1 MTPFAI
7 PLNLLRAAG
16 ALMLAAALAAGC
28 GGGVGSGGTGS
39 FAAGPI
45 TGFGSVI
52 VNGVRFDDSTNDIE
66 DNDGTRRSRDELRLG
81 MTVEIDSGPIT
92 ASATGSTATALR
104 IRFGSELRGPVDSVN
119 VGGASFSLLG
129 QQVVVDAT
137 TAFAEELGALAGLA
151 PGVAVEVFAVYD
163 PAGARYRAKRVAM
176 ARSGAAPQ
184 LRGPVGALD
193 AAARTLRIGS
203 GASVYNY
210 STASAVPANLAVGS
224 FVRLRLAPAVLP
236 SGQWSV
242 LSFAVALQALPDADD
257 ARLEGLISSFT
268 SAASFSVNGRPV
280 DAAGA
285 SFPDG
290 SAGLALGV
298 RVEVEGSLRGG
309 TLRAAR
315 VEIEG
320 DDEDRNREFELHGAV
335 ESVNAADSTFVLRG
349 QTISTVRPD
358 LRYEGGSAA
367 DLVVGRRV
375 EVKGRLSAD
384 GLRVEA
390 TKISFE

>member
-1 MTPFAI
+1 MTRLAI
-7 PLNLLRAAG
+7 PQNVLRAAG
-16 ALMLAAALAAGC
+16 ALMLAAALVAGC

-52 VNGVRFDDSTNDIE
+52 VNGVRFDDSTDNIE
-66 DNDGTRRSRDELRLG
+66 DHDGMRRNRDELRLG

-92 ASATGSTATALR
+92 VSATGATATATR
-104 IRFGSELRGPVDSVN
+104 IRFDSELRGPVSSVN
-119 VGGASFSLLG
+119 AGGASFTLLG

-137 TAFAEELGALAGLA
+137 TAFAEELGTLTGLR
-151 PGVAVEVFAVYD
+151 PGVEVEVFAVYD

-176 ARSGAAPQ
+176 ARSGAAAQ

-193 AAARTLRIGS
+193 TAARTLRIGS
-203 GASVYNY
+203 GSSVYNY
-210 STASAVPANLAVGS
+210 SAATAVPANLALGS
-224 FVRLRLAPAVLP
+224 FVRLRLAPAALP

-242 LSFAVALQALPDADD
+242 LSFTAALQALPDADD

-268 SAASFSVNGRPV
+268 SATSFSVNGRPV
-280 DAAGA
+280 DASGA
-285 SFPDG
+285 SFPNG

-298 RVEVEGSLRGG
+298 RVEVEGRLRDG
-309 TLRAAR
+309 TLRATK
-315 VEIEG
+315 VKIES

-335 ESVNAADSTFVLRG
+335 ESVNPAASTFVLRG

-358 LRYEGGSAA
+358 LRYEKGTAA
-367 DLVVGRRV
+367 DLVVGRQV